1 MSTDSKILLA
11 EATAALEAY
20 RPTLTPG
27 VYCFA
32 SVMQNGKPTRSITM
46 RRVLFATREQDEETG
61 VLFCFWPLGFTQ
73 KQAKAKN
80 ARDFLFAP
88 PPIQGVRDRHKAPDL
103 FLSCLVEF
111 VNDHLVTQ
119 ARQRNE
125 AEAGFGTSAAQNSQR
140 LVSEAI
146 MALEV
151 YRHILPS
158 GHYRFYAE
166 SAGGDPTGRIREEKR
181 EIGFPDQAPK
191 TEHGVLFG
199 FWPWGVAA
207 PEFTSMEYDF
217 PQILEIPKLNLA
229 PDSFLEILTRHVNRK
244 TGLDSKTEN

>member
-1 MSTDSKILLA
+1 MSTDSKRLLA

-46 RRVLFATREQDEETG
+46 RRVLFASREQDEETG
-61 VLFCFWPLGFTQ
+61 VLFCFWPLGFT
-73 KQAKAKN
+73 KAQAKAKN

-88 PPIQGVRDRHKAPDL
+88 PPIQGVRDLHKTPDL
-103 FLSCLVEF
+103 FLSCLAQF
-111 VNDHLVTQ
+111 VHDQLVTQ
-119 ARQRNE
+119 TWQRTE
-125 AEAGFGTSAAQNSQR
+125 AEAGSGTSAAQNSQR
-140 LVSEAI
+140 LLAEAT
-146 MALEV
+146 MVLEV
-151 YRHILPS
+151 YRRMLPP

-166 SAGGDPTGRIREEKR
+166 SADGDATGRIREEKR
-181 EIGFPDQAPK
+181 EISFPDQAPK

-199 FWPWGVAA
+199 FWPWGVAS

-217 PQILEIPKLNLA
+217 PQILEIPKLTLA
-229 PDSFLEILTRHVNRK
+229 PDRFLELLTRHVNRK
-244 TGLDSKTEN
+244 TGLDPETEK